1 MELTLQ
7 DTISGKKKLIG
18 LYLPIQ
24 IAVYVPSTK
33 NANEPISQEELQDR
47 VNEVRKYL
55 AEMFGGFSSESL
67 TGGYVSTFKEL
78 IKEDIVRVVAYATK
92 EDFAKN
98 KRKLIT
104 QISIWA
110 KEWSQEAIGV
120 EFENDLYY
128 INQAESFKNGGK
140 IESKNEFLL
149 GYNFKDYQD
158 MIDTLKKSKKE
169 KYDISDYIDE
179 PKDFYN
185 FIKKTIDKSEDIIDE
200 YKYSRE
206 GLVVNVKLY
215 NFDYDVD
222 KAIKIVKEK
231 YNLNDEQV
239 ERLEENFDDSEIENI
254 IQRVIEFSRD
264 DAEETLR
271 DFIDLEICKDEIFF
285 TGRGGGYLIFQETDY
300 FENVVESLD
309 EILYENFDNSG
320 NFESDNYSTFESF
333 IQREGSEIQKDIS
346 FIYYSE
352 FAFAVFE
359 SYVKKI
365 IKDLQ
370 DIQETLIDDV
380 EQYANQYILEEQ
392 EEEQEENYRDGGNV
406 GIYNIKN
413 ILAKTNFSENLKEI
427 LAKDFTDS
435 GYENVESLFAD
446 TPEKLPLKQKIWAT
460 SKNIQQKVNGFS
472 SGKNTYLQAN
482 KIAEIMYSVVSS
494 PKIDVVSD
502 DTISGI
508 HPLGYVIKNILEDLQ
523 GFKDYNEIVEL
534 AKTNEIGFKEKMSAY
549 VRVKVTSYDF
559 EEEHINY
566 ITDRILEEIKK
577 ENEKSE
583 SQLIEDEPSAINI
596 LTKEEIKESPKTDA
610 PKKPIDENEIRR
622 KKSSIFTL
630 LNIYAKSKN
639 DKEREKLWGKIKELK
654 NSLKEMESGN
664 QFEGGGSTQQLTKPN
679 IIKKLNALHKLKDTN
694 ESINKKYNNYNTALR
709 VKTGNTYENILN
721 GKTEDRNEYTLAKKY
736 GVSVD
741 VIKKQLQ
748 KGIEVEREH
757 IDNPLVRKEIA
768 LDHIEEMV
776 DYYDRLEKMEKQAKT
791 KHTIRLPKSINK
803 SQVKS
808 LGNYLINKSLSVND
822 FDISEYGSVVI
833 YKDLNDKTIKEIS
846 IYIKNNF

>member
-1 MELTLQ
+1 
-7 DTISGKKKLIG
+7 
-18 LYLPIQ
+18 
-24 IAVYVPSTK
+24 
-33 NANEPISQEELQDR
+33 
-47 VNEVRKYL
+47 
-55 AEMFGGFSSESL
+55 
-67 TGGYVSTFKEL
+67 
-78 IKEDIVRVVAYATK
+78 
-92 EDFAKN
+92 
-98 KRKLIT
+98 
-104 QISIWA
+104 
-110 KEWSQEAIGV
+110 
-120 EFENDLYY
+120 
-128 INQAESFKNGGK
+128 
-140 IESKNEFLL
+140 
-149 GYNFKDYQD
+149 
-158 MIDTLKKSKKE
+158 
-169 KYDISDYIDE
+169 
-179 PKDFYN
+179 
-185 FIKKTIDKSEDIIDE
+185 
-200 YKYSRE
+200 
-206 GLVVNVKLY
+206 
-215 NFDYDVD
+215 
-222 KAIKIVKEK
+222 
-231 YNLNDEQV
+231 
-239 ERLEENFDDSEIENI
+239 
-254 IQRVIEFSRD
+254 
-264 DAEETLR
+264 
-271 DFIDLEICKDEIFF
+271 
-285 TGRGGGYLIFQETDY
+285 
-300 FENVVESLD
+300 
-309 EILYENFDNSG
+309 
-320 NFESDNYSTFESF
+320 
-333 IQREGSEIQKDIS
+333 
-346 FIYYSE
+346 
-352 FAFAVFE
+352 
-359 SYVKKI
+359 
-365 IKDLQ
+365 
-370 DIQETLIDDV
+370 
-380 EQYANQYILEEQ
+380 
-392 EEEQEENYRDGGNV
+392 
-406 GIYNIKN
+406 
-413 ILAKTNFSENLKEI
+413 
-427 LAKDFTDS
+427 
-435 GYENVESLFAD
+435 
-446 TPEKLPLKQKIWAT
+446 
-460 SKNIQQKVNGFS
+460 
-472 SGKNTYLQAN
+472 
-482 KIAEIMYSVVSS
+482 
-494 PKIDVVSD
+494 
-502 DTISGI
+502 
-508 HPLGYVIKNILEDLQ
+508 
-523 GFKDYNEIVEL
+523 
-534 AKTNEIGFKEKMSAY
+534 MSAY

>member
-140 IESKNEFLL
+140 IESKNEFLS

-206 GLVVNVKLY
+206 GLVVNVKL

-460 SKNIQQKVNGFS
+460 SKNIQQKVNGFT

-482 KIAEIMYSVVSS
+482 KIAEIMYSDNETDS
-494 PKIDVVSD
+494 IEE
-502 DTISGI
+502 TIEEKPI
-508 HPLGYVIKNILEDLQ
+508 ILSKE
-523 GFKDYNEIVEL
+523 GVPTEIVK
-534 AKTNEIGFKEKMSAY
+534 KTVSQ
-549 VRVKVTSYDF
+549 D
-559 EEEHINY
+559 
-566 ITDRILEEIKK
+566 DIK
-577 ENEKSE
+577 
-583 SQLIEDEPSAINI
+583 
-596 LTKEEIKESPKTDA
+596 
-610 PKKPIDENEIRR
+610 R

-639 DKEREKLWGKIKELK
+639 EPEREKLWAKIKELK
-654 NSLKEMESGN
+654 NSLKEMESN
-664 QFEGGGSTQQLTKPN
+664 EFESGGSTEKLTKTN
-679 IIKKLNALHKLKDTN
+679 IIKKLNALHKLKDSN
-694 ESINKKYNNYNTALR
+694 ESINKKYNNYNTALKI
-709 VKTGNTYENILN
+709 KTGNTYENILN

>member
-140 IESKNEFLL
+140 IESKNEFLS

-231 YNLNDEQV
+231 YNLNEEQV
-239 ERLEENFDDSEIENI
+239 EKLEENFDDSEIENI

-271 DFIDLEICKDEIFF
+271 DFIDLGICKDEIFF

-300 FENVVESLD
+300 FENVVESL
-309 EILYENFDNSG
+309 EEVLYENFDNSG
-320 NFESDNYSTFESF
+320 NFESDNYSTFESL

-370 DIQETLIDDV
+370 DIQEILIDDV

-392 EEEQEENYRDGGNV
+392 EEEENYRDGGNV

-460 SKNIQQKVNGFS
+460 SKNIQQKVNGFT

-482 KIAEIMYSVVSS
+482 KIAEIMYSIVDTTEKEEVEIEVVAH
-494 PKIDVVSD
+494 KVETISD
-502 DTISGI
+502 DTISGY
-508 HPLGYVIKNILEDLQ
+508 HPLGKIIKWFLRDLKEKEDYKAL
-523 GFKDYNEIVEL
+523 VEFT
-534 AKTNEIGFKEKMSAY
+534 KTNPIDAKEKLNNY
-549 VRVKVTSYDF
+549 IRIRQTSYDF
-559 EEEHINY
+559 ELEHSDY
-566 ITDRILEEIKK
+566 ISNRLLQEISK
-577 ENEKSE
+577 EGVT
-583 SQLIEDEPSAINI
+583 A
-596 LTKEEIKESPKTDA
+596 EIV
-610 PKKPIDENEIRR
+610 KKPVSQDDIKR

-639 DKEREKLWGKIKELK
+639 ESEREKLWAKIKELK
-654 NSLKEMESGN
+654 NGLKEMESN
-664 QFEGGGSTQQLTKPN
+664 EFESGGSTEKLTKTN
-679 IIKKLNALHKLKDTN
+679 IIKKLNALHKLKDSN
-694 ESINKKYNNYNTALR
+694 DSVNKKYNNYNTALKI
-709 VKTGNTYENILN
+709 KTGNTYENILN

-736 GVSVD
+736 GVSVAE
-741 VIKKQLQ
+741 IKKQLE
-748 KGIEVEREH
+748 KGMQVEKEH
-757 IDNPLVRKEIA
+757 IDNPLVRREIA

-791 KHTIRLPKSINK
+791 KHTIKISKPLTN

-808 LGNYLINKSLSVND
+808 LGNYLINKGLEVND
-822 FDISEYGSVVI
+822 FDISSYGNVVI
-833 YKDLNDKTIKEIS
+833 YKELNDKAIKEIS
-846 IYIKNNF
+846 IFIKNNF

>member
-140 IESKNEFLL
+140 IESKNEFLS

-185 FIKKTIDKSEDIIDE
+185 FIQKTIDKSEDIIDE

-271 DFIDLEICKDEIFF
+271 DFIDLGICKGEIFF

-300 FENVVESLD
+300 FENVVESL
-309 EILYENFDNSG
+309 EEVLYENFDNSG
-320 NFESDNYSTFESF
+320 NFESDNYSTFESL

-370 DIQETLIDDV
+370 DIQEILIDDV

-392 EEEQEENYRDGGNV
+392 EEEENYRDGGNV

-435 GYENVESLFAD
+435 GYSNVYSLFAD

-460 SKNIQQKVNGFS
+460 SKNIQQKVNGFT

-482 KIAEIMYSVVSS
+482 KIAEIMYSIADTTEIPKEEVEIEVVA
-494 PKIDVVSD
+494 PKVETISD
-502 DTISGI
+502 DTISGY
-508 HPLGYVIKNILEDLQ
+508 HPLGKIIKWFLIDLKEKEDYKAL
-523 GFKDYNEIVEL
+523 VEFT
-534 AKTNEIGFKEKMSAY
+534 KTNPIDAKEKLSNY
-549 VRVKVTSYDF
+549 IRIRQTSYDF
-559 EEEHINY
+559 ELQHSDY
-566 ITDRILEEIKK
+566 ISNRLLQEISKEGVPTEIVKK
-577 ENEKSE
+577 SV
-583 SQLIEDEPSAINI
+583 SQDD
-596 LTKEEIKESPKTDA
+596 IK
-610 PKKPIDENEIRR
+610 R

-639 DKEREKLWGKIKELK
+639 ESEREKLWAKIKELK
-654 NSLKEMESGN
+654 NSLKEMESN
-664 QFEGGGSTQQLTKPN
+664 EFESGGSTEKLTKTN
-679 IIKKLNALHKLKDTN
+679 IIKKLNALHKLKDSN
-694 ESINKKYNNYNTALR
+694 ESINKKYNNYNTALKI
-709 VKTGNTYENILN
+709 KTGNTYENILN

-736 GVSVD
+736 GVSVAE
-741 VIKKQLQ
+741 IKKQLE
-748 KGIEVEREH
+748 KGMQVEKEH
-757 IDNPLVRKEIA
+757 IDNPLVRREIA

-791 KHTIRLPKSINK
+791 KHTIKISKPLTN

-808 LGNYLINKSLSVND
+808 LGNYLINKGLEVND
-822 FDISEYGSVVI
+822 FDISSYGNVVI
-833 YKDLNDKTIKEIS
+833 YKELNDKAIKEIS
-846 IYIKNNF
+846 IFIKNNF

>member
-140 IESKNEFLL
+140 IESKNEFLS

-231 YNLNDEQV
+231 YNLNEEQV
-239 ERLEENFDDSEIENI
+239 EKLEENFDDSEIENI

-271 DFIDLEICKDEIFF
+271 DFIDLGICKDEIFF

-300 FENVVESLD
+300 FENVVESL
-309 EILYENFDNSG
+309 EEVLYENFDNSG
-320 NFESDNYSTFESF
+320 NFESDNYSTFESL

-370 DIQETLIDDV
+370 DIQEILIDDV

-392 EEEQEENYRDGGNV
+392 EEEENYRDGGNV

-460 SKNIQQKVNGFS
+460 SKNIQQKVNGFT

-482 KIAEIMYSVVSS
+482 KIAEIMYSIVDTTEKEEVEIEVVAH
-494 PKIDVVSD
+494 KVETISD
-502 DTISGI
+502 DTISGY
-508 HPLGYVIKNILEDLQ
+508 HPLGKIIKWFLRDLKEKEDYKAL
-523 GFKDYNEIVEL
+523 VEFT
-534 AKTNEIGFKEKMSAY
+534 KTNPIDAKEKLNNY
-549 VRVKVTSYDF
+549 IRIRQTSYDF
-559 EEEHINY
+559 ELEHSDY
-566 ITDRILEEIKK
+566 ISNRLLQEISK
-577 ENEKSE
+577 EGVT
-583 SQLIEDEPSAINI
+583 A
-596 LTKEEIKESPKTDA
+596 EIV
-610 PKKPIDENEIRR
+610 KKPVSQDDIKR

-639 DKEREKLWGKIKELK
+639 ESEREKLWAKIKELK
-654 NSLKEMESGN
+654 NGLKEMESN
-664 QFEGGGSTQQLTKPN
+664 EFESGGSTEKLTKTN
-679 IIKKLNALHKLKDTN
+679 IIKKLNALHKLKDSN
-694 ESINKKYNNYNTALR
+694 ESVNKKYNNYNTALKI
-709 VKTGNTYENILN
+709 KTGNTYENILN

-736 GVSVD
+736 GVSVAE
-741 VIKKQLQ
+741 IKKQLE
-748 KGIEVEREH
+748 KGMQVEKEH
-757 IDNPLVRKEIA
+757 IDNPLVRREIA

-791 KHTIRLPKSINK
+791 KHTIKISKPLTN

-808 LGNYLINKSLSVND
+808 LGNYLINKGLEVND
-822 FDISEYGSVVI
+822 FDISSYGNVVI
-833 YKDLNDKTIKEIS
+833 YKELNDKAIKEIS
-846 IYIKNNF
+846 IFIKNNF

>member
-7 DTISGKKKLIG
+7 DTISSKKKLIG

-33 NANEPISQEELQDR
+33 NANVPISQDELQER

-78 IKEDIVRVVAYATK
+78 IKEDIVRVVAYSTK

-128 INQAESFKNGGK
+128 INQAESFYNGGK
-140 IESKNEFLL
+140 VKKEGGFLDGYEFS
-149 GYNFKDYQD
+149 GYQN
-158 MIDTLKKSKKE
+158 MIDTLKTAKKD

-185 FIKKTIDKSEDIIDE
+185 FIKKTTQKAEDIVDE
-200 YKYSRE
+200 FKYSRD
-206 GLVVNVKLY
+206 GLVVNVKL
-215 NFDYDVD
+215 NGFDYDID
-222 KAIKIVKEK
+222 GAIKIAEKK

-239 ERLEENFDDSEIENI
+239 EKLEENFNDDEISNI
-254 IQRVIEFSRD
+254 TERVIEMSRS

-271 DFIDLEICKDEIFF
+271 DFIDLDICKDEIFY
-285 TGRGGGYLIFQETDY
+285 TGRSGGYLIFQETDY
-300 FENVVESLD
+300 FDSVVESLD
-309 EILYENFDNSG
+309 DVLYNNFDKNG
-320 NFESDNYSTFESF
+320 NFESEDYSSFESF
-333 IQREGSEIQKDIS
+333 IQREGKEIQKDIS
-346 FIYYSE
+346 FIYYYE
-352 FAFAVFE
+352 FAFGVFE
-359 SYVKKI
+359 AYVKKAK
-365 IKDLQ
+365 KDLENIQ
-370 DIQETLIDDV
+370 DTLIDEV
-380 EQYANQYILEEQ
+380 EIYTEQYVLDTNDEEVEEKES
-392 EEEQEENYRDGGNV
+392 EEEKYNDGGGVRDGGV
-406 GIYNIKN
+406 GNFYINN
-413 ILAKTNFSENLKEI
+413 ILSKTNFSESLKQS
-427 LAKDFTDS
+427 LAKDFNES
-435 GYENVESLFAD
+435 GYSNTESLFAN
-446 TPEKLPLKQKIWAT
+446 TPEKLPINQKIWAT
-460 SKNIQQKVNGFS
+460 SKNIQEKINGFS

-494 PKIDVVSD
+494 PKPKIDVVSD
-502 DTISGI
+502 DTISGL
-508 HPLGYVIKNILEDLQ
+508 HPLGYVIKKPSEEMEKEVLED
-523 GFKDYNEIVEL
+523 
-534 AKTNEIGFKEKMSAY
+534 
-549 VRVKVTSYDF
+549 
-559 EEEHINY
+559 
-566 ITDRILEEIKK
+566 
-577 ENEKSE
+577 
-583 SQLIEDEPSAINI
+583 
-596 LTKEEIKESPKTDA
+596 KESPKTDA
-610 PKKPIDENEIRR
+610 PKKSIDENEIRR

-639 DKEREKLWGKIKELK
+639 DKEREKIWAKIKELK

-664 QFEGGGSTQQLTKPN
+664 QFEGGGSPQQLTKPN

-721 GKTEDRNEYTLAKKY
+721 GKTEDRSEYTLAKKY

-741 VIKKQLQ
+741 IIKKQLQ

-791 KHTIRLPKSINK
+791 KHTIRLPKPINK
-803 SQVKS
+803 LQVKS
-808 LGNYLINKSLSVND
+808 LGNYLINKGLSAND